1 MAPGLAVAKHPVVD
15 IKKSNGYHVD
25 ALLAQQGKADKV
37 LLRRRIEF
45 RLAMQ
50 PDAKMDMLRKKY
62 KPINDLGAKSGHVD
76 SDKTKAGS
84 KSSLKQPKKDDA
96 DGGSL
101 ENNGLVENSGFRRA
115 AHSLFPSER
124 LSNGWK
130 QVRPIGPGLN
140 NLGNTCFLNSVLQ
153 CLTYTP
159 SLAEYMLTREHSASC
174 RAGDNCLLCR
184 FEAHVVRALSKRE
197 GSSLSPKSIVGR
209 LKLVAKHM
217 RVGRQ
222 EDSHELLRLL
232 IESFQRSLLY
242 GIDPKIDRRIQETT
256 LVHQVFGGYLQS
268 QVKCSRCGYDSNT
281 FEPNL
286 DISLDIQSGG
296 GSVTKALRAFIRPET
311 LTKSNRYKCDKCSK
325 LVDATKQMTIYRL
338 PQTLTLQLKRFSIF
352 GGGKINRF
360 AEFPLS
366 LNMESYVSSNSS
378 ESGPYIYNLYAVL
391 VHAGG
396 TARSGHYFCYVKSPA
411 GVWYEMNDSMV
422 HQVSERTVLKQ
433 NAYLLFYERD
443 MSARSSTSLN
453 KQASNGEIKKKKKK
467 MGQEKQKIAADVTGR
482 EDLGQS
488 VSSSAISYPL
498 LASED
503 TDLIRLGSKKK
514 NKNKNKNKDKIRSTE
529 DRSAD
534 TAASSDV
541 VNGNSHAAES
551 SSKVKVKVKA
561 ANGLA
566 DAFESSSK
574 EIDSLLHTSDRSN
587 AGGAKEEKPE
597 SQQTDRA
604 IKKIVADVND
614 NIPSVSGWTVRTKAA
629 DSALNKSNSK
639 VISWNEDL
647 ASKQAKIAAIAES
660 KAANGSWNVSSVRP
674 DRLSQYGVAVE
685 SWNGDSSSSAS
696 IAANGQG
703 KSEKDGLA
711 AKKRNRRP
719 DAYDAEYDR
728 GRVKKVRKAKF
739 NQFAAT
745 INPFQKV
752 GERIS
757 KKKHK

>member
-1 MAPGLAVAKHPVVD
+1 MAPGVAVAKHPMTG
-15 IKKSNGYHVD
+15 IKKANGHHVD

-45 RLAMQ
+45 RVAMHS
-50 PDAKMDMLRKKY
+50 DAKMDMLRKKY
-62 KPINDLGAKSGHVD
+62 KPINDLGSTNSGHADGERTKSAGKSGPKQQKRGDSDGSPESSGLVD
-76 SDKTKAGS
+76 S
-84 KSSLKQPKKDDA
+84 
-96 DGGSL
+96 
-101 ENNGLVENSGFRRA
+101 SGFRRA

-124 LSNGWK
+124 LSASWK
-130 QVRPIGPGLN
+130 QIRPIGPGLN

-159 SLAEYMLTREHSASC
+159 SLAEYMLTREHSANC
-174 RAGDNCLLCR
+174 RVGDNCLLCR

-217 RVGRQ
+217 RIGRQ
-222 EDSHELLRLL
+222 EDSHEFLRLL

-296 GSVTKALRAFIRPET
+296 GSISKALRAFIRPET

-352 GGGKINRF
+352 GGGKINRYV
-360 AEFPLS
+360 EFPLT
-366 LNMESYVSSNSS
+366 LNMEGYVSSNSS
-378 ESGPYIYNLYAVL
+378 EKGPYVYNLYAVL

-411 GVWYEMNDSMV
+411 GVWYELNDSMV

-433 NAYLLFYERD
+433 TAYLLFYERD
-443 MSARSSTSLN
+443 MSAKSSSSLK
-453 KQASNGEIKKKKKK
+453 KQKLNVEKKKA
-467 MGQEKQKIAADVTGR
+467 QEKPEEAFAGADL

-488 VSSSAISYPL
+488 VSSSAVPL
-498 LASED
+498 PAAAED
-503 TDLIRLGSKKK
+503 TDLAGLGKKKKRKSK
-514 NKNKNKNKDKIRSTE
+514 NKNKSNSKTRDSME
-529 DRSAD
+529 DRMANTAVATAEAVDGSAEALRN
-534 TAASSDV
+534 T
-541 VNGNSHAAES
+541 
-551 SSKVKVKVKA
+551 KPKA
-561 ANGLA
+561 ANGFA
-566 DAFESSSK
+566 DAFKSSSK
-574 EIDSLLHTSDRSN
+574 EIDSLLQAPGRSS
-587 AGGAKEEKPE
+587 AAAAKEDRLEPR
-597 SQQTDRA
+597 QTDRA
-604 IKKIVADVND
+604 IKKIVADVN
-614 NIPSVSGWTVRTKAA
+614 NGGPSVSGWTVRTKAA
-629 DSALNKSNSK
+629 DSSLDKPDSK
-639 VISWNEDL
+639 VISWNEDVS
-647 ASKQAKIAAIAES
+647 SKRAKIAALGEA
-660 KAANGSWNVSSVRP
+660 KAATSSWSVSSARP
-674 DRLSQYGVAVE
+674 DRASQYGVAVE
-685 SWNGDSSSSAS
+685 SWAGDSSARATAS
-696 IAANGQG
+696 GQE
-703 KSEKDGLA
+703 KSEKDRLS
-711 AKKRNRRP
+711 AKRRNRRP

-728 GRVKKVRKAKF
+728 GRMKKVKKAKF

>member
-1 MAPGLAVAKHPVVD
+1 MAPGVTVAAKHPVVG
-15 IKKSNGYHVD
+15 IKKTSGYKVD

-50 PDAKMDMLRKKY
+50 SDAKMDMLRKKY
-62 KPINDLGAKSGHVD
+62 KPINATGASNGRGD
-76 SDKTKAGS
+76 SEKAKGGSKNGQKQHKKAGS
-84 KSSLKQPKKDDA
+84 SE
-96 DGGSL
+96 SL
-101 ENNGLVENSGFRRA
+101 ENNGLVESSGFRRA
-115 AHSLFPSER
+115 AHSLFPNER
-124 LSNGWK
+124 LATSWK

-197 GSSLSPKSIVGR
+197 SSSLSPKSIVGR

-222 EDSHELLRLL
+222 EDSHEFLRLL
-232 IESFQRSLLY
+232 IESFQRSLIY

-256 LVHQVFGGYLQS
+256 LIHQIFGGYLQS
-268 QVKCSRCGYDSNT
+268 QVKCGRCGYESNT

-296 GSVTKALRAFIRPET
+296 GSVSKALRAFIRPET
-311 LTKSNRYKCDKCSK
+311 LTKSNRYKCDKCAK

-338 PQTLTLQLKRFSIF
+338 PQTLTMQLKRFSIF
-352 GGGKINRF
+352 GGGKINRYV
-360 AEFPLS
+360 EFPLS

-378 ESGPYIYNLYAVL
+378 ESGPYTYNLYAVL

-411 GVWYEMNDSMV
+411 GVWYELNDSMV

-433 NAYLLFYERD
+433 TAYLLFYERGQ
-443 MSARSSTSLN
+443 SAKSNGSLKKQKSSGEEKKSQN
-453 KQASNGEIKKKKKK
+453 KQKAQTHSE
-467 MGQEKQKIAADVTGR
+467 Q

-488 VSSSAISYPL
+488 VSPSTIPCP
-498 LASED
+498 ASTED
-503 TDLIRLGSKKK
+503 ADLTELGKKKKKKK
-514 NKNKNKNKDKIRSTE
+514 NKDKNKNKISVLDAGSAKKNKI
-529 DRSAD
+529 
-534 TAASSDV
+534 
-541 VNGNSHAAES
+541 
-551 SSKVKVKVKA
+551 KA
-561 ANGLA
+561 ANVLT
-566 DAFESSSK
+566 DAFKSSAK
-574 EIDSLLHTSDRSN
+574 EIDSLLQTPVHSN
-587 AGGAKEEKPE
+587 AEAASKDKPKT
-597 SQQTDRA
+597 QPTDGA
-604 IKKIVADVND
+604 IKKIVSDVGRD
-614 NIPSVSGWTVRTKAA
+614 PSVTGWTVRTKAA
-629 DSALNKSNSK
+629 DPALDKSSSK
-639 VISWNEDL
+639 VISWNEDMT
-647 ASKQAKIAAIAES
+647 SKRAKITALAETKAES
-660 KAANGSWNVSSVRP
+660 SWNVSSVRP
-674 DRLSQYGVAVE
+674 DRLSQYGVAVD
-685 SWNGDSSSSAS
+685 SWAGGEPASSL
-696 IAANGQG
+696 ANRQER
-703 KSEKDGLA
+703 SEKDKLA

-728 GRVKKVRKAKF
+728 GRMKKVKKAKF